1 MYQNIVFKGVGTYH
15 PATKTSNSYYIKHF
29 KSMGIDVSG
38 LIEHLGRNTRC
49 IADAKNENA
58 VTMAYQASLKA
69 LLTSNVQPEEI
80 DIIIFG
86 TDSPE
91 KLIPSNALLLHD
103 RLNTVNAHQ
112 IFDLNSN
119 CIGMLSAIDVAS
131 RLLQSNTRLNK
142 ALVVGSFL
150 GSFISS
156 KTDPVCYSNMADA
169 AAAVILERVEEP
181 YKRGFIDTNFK
192 TDPLVKDAFQFPA
205 CGFSKLYDNETD
217 MEDKKLRL
225 DPFDTSFICK
235 EWVDLMQVL
244 FERCNISKYNI
255 KQFFFS
261 QFSKPDAETTLD
273 LMSVGLDKYTYI
285 GNKYG
290 YTGLTSPIIA
300 YNEALSNKS
309 IDYGDYVVFC
319 TVGAGYNICALLYRL

>member
-1 MYQNIVFKGVGTYH
+1 MYQNIVFKGIGTYH
-15 PATKTSNSYYIKHF
+15 PATKTYNSYYVNHF

-38 LIEHLGRNTRC
+38 LIEHLGRNIRC
-49 IADAKNENA
+49 VAETKGENA

-91 KLIPSNALLLHD
+91 KLVPSNALLLHD
-103 RLNTVNAHQ
+103 KLNTVNAHQ

-131 RLLQSNTRLNK
+131 RLMQSNTRINK

-156 KTDPVCYSNMADA
+156 KNDPVCYSNMADA
-169 AAAVILERVEEP
+169 AAAVILDRADEP
-181 YKRGFIDTNFK
+181 YKRGFIDSNFK
-192 TDPLVKDAFQFPA
+192 TDPVVKNAFQFPA
-205 CGFSKLYDNETD
+205 CSFSDFYNNEID
-217 MEDKKLRL
+217 IEDKKLKL

-244 FERCNISKYNI
+244 FERYNISKYNI

-261 QFSKPDAETTLD
+261 QFSRPDAETTLNM
-273 LMSVGLDKYTYI
+273 MSVGLDKYTFI

-300 YNEALSNKS
+300 YNEALNNKV
-309 IDYGDYVVFC
+309 IDNGDYVMFC
-319 TVGAGYNICALLYRL
+319 SVGAGYNICALLYRL